1 MGHAS
6 VGKMGRP
13 RKSRYQKSLVLVK
26 KQYGV
31 MTIVGLL
38 LLSAL
43 LTGFYLGSLGNSKPT
58 VADTVTTTLDERSSS
73 IMSDLMDQTVS
84 SCYYDL
90 YLDPDK
96 VNGTTT
102 SSGDICNNAIMF
114 YQEFCKW
121 ASLDSCNSDYFKK
134 YIKGM
139 EG

>member
-1 MGHAS
+1 MRTKNKNDNKIFNTKELKKNWETN
-6 VGKMGRP
+6 VII
-13 RKSRYQKSLVLVK
+13 SL
-26 KQYGV
+26 
-31 MTIVGLL
+31 IVV
-38 LLSAL
+38 SSFA
-43 LTGFYLGSLGNSKPT
+43 TGMYFSNLNFTNQLNKDKIS
-58 VADTVTTTLDERSSS
+58 ADTVTTTLDERSAS

-96 VNGTTT
+96 ANGTTT
-102 SSGDICNNAIMF
+102 TSGDICNNAVMF